1 MQLKFGYKEEDF
13 RRQIFISRG
22 SDKIEDEYIIVSNDK
37 WKNYILMYHRLKEK
51 IIQSSILMNIMNKN
65 LILMIQVV

>member
-1 MQLKFGYKEEDF
+1 
-13 RRQIFISRG
+13 
-22 SDKIEDEYIIVSNDK
+22 VSNDK

-65 LILMIQVV
+65 LILMIQVVYIDILIITKD

>member
-37 WKNYILMYHRLKEK
+37 
-51 IIQSSILMNIMNKN
+51 
-65 LILMIQVV
+65 